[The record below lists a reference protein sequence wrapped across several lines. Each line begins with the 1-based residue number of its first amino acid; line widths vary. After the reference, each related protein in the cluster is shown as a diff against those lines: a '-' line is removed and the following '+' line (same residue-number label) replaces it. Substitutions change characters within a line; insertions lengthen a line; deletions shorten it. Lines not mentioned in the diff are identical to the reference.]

1 MRLKLLLVV
10 DRMVVVGG
18 IFILLRVRCVPVAA
32 ERDDISEKAS
42 VRNHNN
48 VVNVSAIRRFVDC
61 FLGNMLVLYSNR
73 YLAERVSY

>member
-18 IFILLRVRCVPVAA
+18 IFILLRVRCVRVPVAA

-61 FLGNMLVLYSNR
+61 FLGDNNFGAV
-73 YLAERVSY
+73 